1 MEIFGIH
8 NQLTSACCSPPVP
21 DAEHSCPVWHGMLRE
36 VSPPQGNY
44 LDAFHPRK
52 SSLLI
57 PGGQLTLSPRST
69 ELTSQWHVCCDQ
81 RQTHFRWILRRVV
94 SSWHC
99 TGRYFCDSQ
108 HLWWLGQVP
117 VGLCNGG
124 DYEWPGFLVI
134 QNQHWPRERVP
145 GKAVWQEYLLQIMHY
160 TSLHVYVEGL
170 GMSLHMRKKVFRW
183 FSPPLWIHR
192 TTVTYVTSFGY

>member
-124 DYEWPGFLVI
+124 GLWTT
-134 QNQHWPRERVP
+134 RVP
-145 GKAVWQEYLLQIMHY
+145 CHSEPALTQREGSRESCMAGVFITNNALHITSCLCGRSGHEFAHAQEGIQVIL
-160 TSLHVYVEGL
+160 
-170 GMSLHMRKKVFRW
+170 
-183 FSPPLWIHR
+183 
-192 TTVTYVTSFGY
+192 TTPVDSQNHSDIRN

>member
-124 DYEWPGFLVI
+124 GDGGTMNDQGSLSFRTSTDPERGF
-134 QNQHWPRERVP
+134 Q
-145 GKAVWQEYLLQIMHY
+145 GKLYDRSIY
-160 TSLHVYVEGL
+160 Y
-170 GMSLHMRKKVFRW
+170 K
-183 FSPPLWIHR
+183 
-192 TTVTYVTSFGY
+192 